1 MNLREK
7 IRQTLSTKEENSRK
21 TISISIEAD
30 ILEQV
35 DRVAKSFSK
44 VSEKSFSRNSVV
56 EEAIKGYVC
65 EAAEVLMDM
74 HGIDIREL
82 PEEEDVNN
90 MDFNLAIFP
99 ARNEGFEETFVGED
113 CWYSVRIKE
122 DKIPKVKYIAIY
134 RAAPVSGITH
144 YAKVKE
150 IKQYQDTNKKIIIF
164 EGSALPLSRT
174 IKLGNTDANA
184 MRSPRYTTLD
194 KLLESNFVKDLF

>member
-7 IRQTLSTKEENSRK
+7 IRQTLSTKEEISRK

-65 EAAEVLMDM
+65 EATEVLMDM

-82 PEEEDVNN
+82 PEEEHVNN

-99 ARNEGFEETFVGED
+99 AHNEGFDETFIGED

-164 EGSALPLSRT
+164 DGSAIPLSRT

-184 MRSPRYTTLD
+184 MRSPRYTTLE
-194 KLLESNFVKDLF
+194 KLLEANVVKDLF